1 MSGDIDERPVWDE
14 AVAANVIGKVVLV
27 GLTYLEADGSLTA
40 QQQFFGTV
48 VSADSRQGIL
58 LALKGRRAGERYNL
72 PPDTRAIEIASAG
85 EYRLRATGEVVT
97 DPDYTFMFSVVK
109 EDENNGGRR
118 DSALAL
124 RRASAEDV
132 EFAFR
137 VLKETMR
144 EYAIATWGTWWEDE
158 SRRQTVEQVSSGRT
172 EIIELNDLPV
182 GIQLVERAKT
192 HIQLVQLYIA
202 KEFQRRGI
210 GSQVVQRLLRESSDS
225 KLPVRLRVLAVNPAR
240 AFYERLGFTL
250 IESTPERHFMEWVP
264 NISIR
269 KATGADAGQISGL
282 LRSLSHTFTTYA
294 DGRGAEAFFAMLTE
308 PAISGVLANNDA
320 EYWVAE
326 SKSAVVA
333 VAGLRGNERI
343 SHLFIDPKYQGLGLA
358 RKLWEILRDQALR
371 AGNPGVFTVNSS
383 LVAVPVYQRLGF
395 VVAGAKV
402 EKDGGAYVPMRL
414 ERASGKQ

>member
-1 MSGDIDERPVWDE
+1 MAYCV
-14 AVAANVIGKVVLV
+14 
-27 GLTYLEADGSLTA
+27 
-40 QQQFFGTV
+40 
-48 VSADSRQGIL
+48 
-58 LALKGRRAGERYNL
+58 
-72 PPDTRAIEIASAG
+72 
-85 EYRLRATGEVVT
+85 
-97 DPDYTFMFSVVK
+97 
-109 EDENNGGRR
+109 
-118 DSALAL
+118 
-124 RRASAEDV
+124 
-132 EFAFR
+132 
-137 VLKETMR
+137 
-144 EYAIATWGTWWEDE
+144 
-158 SRRQTVEQVSSGRT
+158 
-172 EIIELNDLPV
+172 
-182 GIQLVERAKT
+182 
-192 HIQLVQLYIA
+192 
-202 KEFQRRGI
+202 
-210 GSQVVQRLLRESSDS
+210 
-225 KLPVRLRVLAVNPAR
+225 
-240 AFYERLGFTL
+240 
-250 IESTPERHFMEWVP
+250 
-264 NISIR
+264 
-269 KATGADAGQISGL
+269 
-282 LRSLSHTFTTYA
+282 SLSHTFTTYA